1 MSHKKTI
8 KTEYRDAEC
17 LEEAFRE
24 AAEAQGFRP
33 LTGAT
38 YAQMYNGERV
48 PVSMRLQRNRQYD
61 SFYYGDF
68 GLAQGSDGV
77 YTIVVDDLD
86 VNRPKVQAFL
96 NDLAQRY
103 TYKATLKTLAAQGYA
118 VTEQR
123 QADGTIKLI
132 ARPTR
137 RTTTRQA
144 TRSTQTRQVAT
155 IRR

>member
-1 MSHKKTI
+1 VSHKKTI
-8 KTEYRDAEC
+8 RTEYRDAEC

-24 AAEAQGFRP
+24 AAQAQGFQS

-38 YAQMYNGERV
+38 HAQMYNGERV
-48 PVSMRLQRNRQYD
+48 PVAMRIQRNRQSD
-61 SFYYGDF
+61 SWYYGDF
-68 GLAQGSDGV
+68 GLAKGDGV
-77 YTIVVDDLD
+77 YTIVIDDLD
-86 VNRPKVQAFL
+86 IGRPKVQAFL

-137 RTTTRQA
+137 RTATRQT
-144 TRSTQTRQVAT
+144 TRSTATRQVAT
-155 IRR
+155 VRR

>member
-8 KTEYRDAEC
+8 RTEYRDAEC

-24 AAEAQGFRP
+24 AAQAQGFQS

-38 YAQMYNGERV
+38 HAQMYNGERV
-48 PVSMRLQRNRQYD
+48 TVAMRIQRNRQSD
-61 SFYYGDF
+61 SWYYGDF
-68 GLAQGSDGV
+68 GLAKGDGV
-77 YTIVVDDLD
+77 YTIVIDDLD
-86 VNRPKVQAFL
+86 IGRPKVQAFL

-137 RTTTRQA
+137 RTATRQT
-144 TRSTQTRQVAT
+144 TRSTATRQVAT
-155 IRR
+155 VRR

>member
-8 KTEYRDAEC
+8 RTEYRDAEC

-24 AAEAQGFRP
+24 AAQAQGFQP

-38 YAQMYNGERV
+38 HAQMYNGERV
-48 PVSMRLQRNRQYD
+48 PVSMRIQRNRDYD
-61 SFYYGDF
+61 SWYYGDF
-68 GLAQGSDGV
+68 GLAKGDGV
-77 YTIVVDDLD
+77 YTIVIDDLD
-86 VNRPKVQAFL
+86 IGRPKVQAFL

-137 RTTTRQA
+137 RTATRQA
-144 TRSTQTRQVAT
+144 IRSTQTRQVAT
-155 IRR
+155 VRR

>member
-8 KTEYRDAEC
+8 KTEYKDTEC

-24 AAEAQGFRP
+24 AAEAQGFQP
-33 LTGAT
+33 LIGAT
-38 YAQMYNGERV
+38 SAVMYNGEHV
-48 PVSMRLQRNRQYD
+48 PVAMRLQRDRQIN

-68 GLAQGSDGV
+68 GLARDGE
-77 YTIVVDDLD
+77 TFHIVIDDLD

-123 QADGTIKLI
+123 QPDGTIKLI

-137 RTTTRQA
+137 RTTRQA
-144 TRSTQTRQVAT
+144 TRPKETRQAAVV
-155 IRR
+155 RR